1 MKKTFVVDTN
11 VILHSHQAL
20 FSFKDN
26 NVVIPL
32 GVIEE
37 LDRFK
42 GFNDERG
49 REARQ
54 ASRELDELR
63 HRGNLSQGV
72 KTSTGGTIQV
82 LLDSDIELP
91 YGLDGSKVDNR
102 ILACALHLKK
112 KGLNV
117 FLISKDINCRIKAD
131 ALGIATEDFETNKV
145 DIDELY
151 TGWRELVMPVNRIED
166 FLRNESLD
174 YPESDLFR
182 NEFVLLKAAENE
194 NKTAL
199 AKYCGESRKLRPL
212 FHLGAKPWG
221 VEPLNLQQKFAIELL
236 LCNEIKLVTL
246 VGRAGTGKTLLAL
259 ACGLQKTIDEHLF
272 RKLLVSRPIMPLGKD
287 IGYLPGSKDEKL
299 SHWMQPIFDN
309 LEFVMDRLYKNSDDV
324 DKKIRFLIESQK
336 VQIEAITYIR
346 GRSIPKQFLIVD
358 EAQNLTP
365 HEVKTIISR
374 AGEGTKVVLTGDPYQ
389 IDNPYLDSSSNGL
402 NFVIE
407 KFKDHDLFGHIIL
420 HKSERSSLSAL
431 ASELL

>member
-26 NVVIPL
+26 DVVVPL

-54 ASRELDELR
+54 ASRELDNLR
-63 HRGNLSQGV
+63 EKGTLAQGV
-72 KTSTGGTIQV
+72 PLPNGGSLQIMI
-82 LLDSDIELP
+82 DSETEIP
-91 YGLDGSKVDNR
+91 YGFGLDTHKVDNR
-102 ILACALHLKK
+102 ILACAMTLKK
-112 KGLNV
+112 QGRNV
-117 FLISKDINCRIKAD
+117 VLISKDINCRIKAD
-131 ALGIATEDFETNKV
+131 ALGINTEDFETNKI

-151 TGWRELVMPVNRIED
+151 TGWRELVLPVSRIET
-166 FLRNESLD
+166 FLRE
-174 YPESDLFR
+174 EDLFK

-199 AKYCGESRKLRPL
+199 AKYDGEKKRLLPL
-212 FHLGAKPWG
+212 FHLNARPWG

-236 LCNEIKLVTL
+236 LCNEIQLVTL
-246 VGRAGTGKTLLAL
+246 VGRDGTGKTLLAL
-259 ACGLQKTIDEHLF
+259 ACGLQKTIDEHLY

-287 IGYLPGSKDEKL
+287 IGYLPGSKDENL

-346 GRSIPKQFLIVD
+346 GRSIPKQYLIVD

-407 KFKDHDLFGHIIL
+407 KFKDHSLFGHIIL
-420 HKSERSSLSAL
+420 NKSERSSLSAL
-431 ASELL
+431 ASRLLQS